1 MCKLSANQLSL
12 YFSLISPEL
21 IEIELHG
28 FKNEIFHHPGTIL
41 NKAHPLQTTY
51 QNPSNSNP
59 ISLPFFPSRLSS
71 SYLPLNNA
79 RVREEPSLKMPKKY
93 PTGFSGRG

>member
-51 QNPSNSNP
+51 QNQTLP
-59 ISLPFFPSRLSS
+59 ILIQSL
-71 SYLPLNNA
+71 
-79 RVREEPSLKMPKKY
+79 SL
-93 PTGFSGRG
+93 FSLHA